1 MSYAD
6 DVMGDVRDRVGEQ
19 EEADD
24 AARFRAALLTASELI
39 KRPPPEYLVDGIL
52 PKGALGC
59 VFGRPGSAKTFLVL
73 DVALRVAGGLP
84 WGVRE
89 VRGGPVLYIA
99 AEGSAGLG
107 TRIRAWLDHA
117 NLADIDNIQ
126 FLPLAVNLLD
136 VHQRAAL
143 LVVTAEINPV
153 LIVVDTMARSMV
165 GGDENSARDVG
176 LVIDAADKLRLQTS
190 AAVVL
195 VHHTGKDGQT
205 YRGSSAL
212 EGACDTMVEVLLDG
226 DVVTVRCE
234 KQKDA
239 EPFEPI
245 RMRLVTVNLGDASSC
260 VLEASHGGLSESQE
274 RLLMVFVKHFGST
287 GATKLEL
294 RTMAT
299 GAPTSIPIR
308 SFYRALNQ
316 LVADGVLVNT
326 GTDKQPFYKL
336 ATTESGQTEAD

>member
-6 DVMGDVRDRVGEQ
+6 DVMGDVRDHVGEQ
-19 EEADD
+19 EQTDD
-24 AARFRAALLTASELI
+24 AARLRAALLDATELI
-39 KRPPPEYLVDGIL
+39 KRPPPEYLIDGVL

-73 DVALRVAGGLP
+73 DLALCAANGLS
-84 WGVRE
+84 WNGKE

-107 TRIRAWLDHA
+107 TRLRAWLEHSH
-117 NLADIDNIQ
+117 LADIDGIQ

-143 LVVTAEINPV
+143 LVVATELNPV
-153 LIVVDTMARSMV
+153 LIIIDTLARSMV

-176 LVIDAADKLRLQTS
+176 LLIDAADKLRQATGATIL
-190 AAVVL
+190 L
-195 VHHTGKDGQT
+195 VHHTAKDGQT

-212 EGACDTMVEVLLDG
+212 EGACDTMIEVQLDS
-226 DVVTVRCE
+226 DRVTIECA

-245 RMRLVTVNLGDASSC
+245 RMRLVTVDLGDASSC
-260 VLEASHGGLSESQE
+260 VLQASRGDMSESQE
-274 RLLMVFVKHFGST
+274 RLMAIFTKHFSST
-287 GATKLEL
+287 GATKMEL
-294 RTMAT
+294 RTMAC
-299 GAPTSIPIR
+299 GVPTSMPMTT
-308 SFYRALNQ
+308 FYRALNQ
-316 LVADGVLVNT
+316 LVQDGTLVNF
-326 GTDKQPFYKL
+326 GTDKQPYFKVIEHGEEQPL
-336 ATTESGQTEAD
+336 